1 MASKYCENLPESARA
16 RLHQKIGAN
25 EGSKDIGRI
34 VESIYE
40 WEGVV
45 ADALGLTKV
54 DVASIKT
61 RNKDDLRL
69 QS

>member
-16 RLHQKIGAN
+16 RLHQKVGAN

-34 VESIYE
+34 AESIYE

-45 ADALGLTKV
+45 ADALGLTVV
-54 DVASIKT
+54 DVVSIKT
-61 RNKDDLRL
+61 KYRDDLKL